1 MRNVLFIALAS
12 TLLVACNNPAPPPAA
27 APAPT
32 AAAPA
37 PTTPV
42 AAPAPVALANPIWFE
57 PAGLRVCDK
66 TPQAVTVFWDAR
78 GVQSKGAIELKV
90 VGAKGKESSFAV
102 VGRVGKKD
110 TGAWMVPG
118 SAIVMRSQADG
129 TELAR
134 ARIKPIACE

>member
-1 MRNVLFIALAS
+1 MRNVLFIAVAS
-12 TLLVACNNPAPPPAA
+12 TLLVACNQPAPPPAA
-27 APAPT
+27 TTAPVAV
-32 AAAPA
+32 A
-37 PTTPV
+37 PV
-42 AAPAPVALANPIWFE
+42 AAPVATPAPAAAAAIPLWFE
-57 PAGLRVCDK
+57 PAGLRTCDK

-78 GVQSKGAIELKV
+78 GLPSKGAIELKV

-129 TELAR
+129 SELAR
-134 ARIKPIACE
+134 ARIKPLACD